1 MRGIDSFLVLFVLA
15 ASQRGFTQES
25 WTVPT
30 GTPPYDAHL
39 MSVIENLYRLDESG
53 LYDRSLELFAENATL
68 AIWAE
73 GVNGRHWQER
83 SVAGRSAIRP
93 FLEERC
99 FHRTQ
104 DKPNGPNYAIQEA
117 TQIGETLT
125 FRLRPDRKSPDGRY
139 YNPFTVKV
147 TFVGGSIQS
156 MTVSEF
162 ISWM

>member
-1 MRGIDSFLVLFVLA
+1 MRRIDSFLVLFVLA
-15 ASQRGFTQES
+15 ASQRGFSQDS
-25 WTVPT
+25 SSVSP

-39 MSVIENLYRLDESG
+39 MAVIENLYRLDESG
-53 LYDRSLELFAENATL
+53 LYDRSLELFAKDATL
-68 AIWAE
+68 AMWAE

-83 SVAGRSAIRP
+83 RVAGRSAIRP
-93 FLEERC
+93 LLEERC

-104 DKPNGPNYAIQEA
+104 DKPNGPVYAIMEA
-117 TQIGETLT
+117 TQIGDTLT

-147 TFVGGSIQS
+147 SFVGESIQS
-156 MTVSEF
+156 MTISEF